1 MSKIWSEHLERQA
14 LIYVRQSTLVQ
25 VRENLGSQA
34 RQYDL
39 VRRALDLGWSQAQ
52 IVVID
57 QDQGRSGA
65 SAEGRDGFQQL
76 VAEVGMGHAG
86 AVFSLEASRLARS
99 CVDWYRLLEI
109 CALSQTLVVDE
120 ESVYDPCA
128 YNDRLLLGFKGTM
141 SEAELH
147 WLRSRLNGGRL
158 KKAESGELR
167 LDLPTGLVYDNAGKI
182 VLDPDEAVQ
191 QTVQLLFETFETAG
205 SARAVVSHF
214 REHELRFPTRELR
227 GPRQGELRW
236 LPLTSGRVSNVLH
249 NPLYAGAYVYGRT
262 ELQHVPRPGQIQP
275 MKKRVRRKNPEDWEV
290 LIQEAHP
297 GYIRWEQYLH
307 NQQRLADNCTD
318 RRESR
323 GAAREGAALL
333 PGIVLCGKCGR
344 RMTLRYCDH
353 TYYYRCQLAYQEYG
367 EPLCQFIRG
376 EDVDIAVTALLL
388 EAMTPAQL
396 SISLQALEQVD
407 AHTKQIEQHWQL
419 RLERAQYEAD
429 LARRR
434 YTAVDPE
441 NRLVVRSLERDWN
454 QKLVAVAQL
463 ERQYATAPRTT
474 QLVADPAERARILR
488 LAQDFPA
495 IWQASTTSNAER
507 KQLLRFLIKDV
518 TLTRREDDIHIGVR
532 WQTGAVSEHPIPR
545 RQRIDEIWRTPDEVI
560 TRIRTLATHQTDRQ
574 IAAQLN
580 AAGLTTGTGQAFN
593 RVRVRRVR
601 LKYGIPATCPEMPTP
616 QTDHPRGDGRYSAQA
631 AARLLN
637 VSLGTINHW
646 CHTGKLESL
655 QTGPGSP
662 HWITLTPEIIAQL
675 RKPVK
680 RSVSKTHNPP
690 LTDDILEKTPPQ
702 GVWRRKL
709 ARSDTRGA
717 F

>member
-1 MSKIWSEHLERQA
+1 MSKIQADHLGRQA
-14 LIYVRQSTLVQ
+14 LIYVRQSTLTQ
-25 VRENLGSQA
+25 VRENLGSQE

-39 VRRALDLGWSQAQ
+39 VRRALDLGWAKEQ
-52 IVVID
+52 ITVID

-76 VAEVGMGHAG
+76 VADVGMGHAG

-109 CALSQTLVVDE
+109 CALTQTLVIDE
-120 ESVYDPCA
+120 ESVYDPSH

-167 LDLPTGLVYDNAGKI
+167 IDLPTGLVYNNAGKI
-182 VLDPDEAVQ
+182 VLDPDDAVQ
-191 QTVQLLFETFETAG
+191 QAIQLLFDTFETAG
-205 SARAVVSHF
+205 SARAVVRHF
-214 REHELRFPTRELR
+214 RQHKLLFPTRELR
-227 GPRQGELRW
+227 GARKGELRW
-236 LPLTSGRVSNVLH
+236 QRLTPGRVSSVLH

-262 ELQHVPRPGQIQP
+262 EQQLEPRPGQIQP
-275 MKKRVRRKNPEDWEV
+275 SKKRVRRSDPADWDV
-290 LIQEAHP
+290 LIREAHH
-297 GYIRWEQYLH
+297 GYIRWDQYLR
-307 NQQRLADNCTD
+307 NQQRLEDNRTD
-318 RRESR
+318 HRESR
-323 GAAREGAALL
+323 GAAREGCALL
-333 PGIVLCGKCGR
+333 QGIVLCGKCGR
-344 RMTLRYCDH
+344 RMTLRYRDN

-376 EDVDIAVTALLL
+376 EDVDTVVTALLL

-396 SISLQALEQVD
+396 SISLQALEQIE
-407 AHTKQIEQHWQL
+407 AHTQQIERHWQL
-419 RLERAQYEAD
+419 RIERAKYEAD

-441 NRLVVRSLERDWN
+441 NRLVARSLERDWN
-454 QKLVAVAQL
+454 EKLVAVERL
-463 ERQYATAPRTT
+463 EREYAAAPRPS
-474 QLVADPAERARILR
+474 QLVATPEERARILS
-488 LAQDFPA
+488 LAQDFPV

-518 TLTRREDDIHIGVR
+518 TLTRREEDIHLGVR
-532 WQTGAVSEHPIPR
+532 WQTGAASERAIAR
-545 RQRIDEIWRTPDEVI
+545 RKRVDEIWRTPDKVI
-560 TRIRTLATHQTDRQ
+560 TRIRALATHQTDRQ

-580 AAGLTTGTGQAFN
+580 AEGLTTGAGQKFD

-601 LKYGIPATCPEMPTP
+601 LKYDIPAGCPEMPNP
-616 QTDHPRGDGRYSAQA
+616 REDRPRGDGRFSAKA

-637 VSLGTINHW
+637 VSLSTINQW
-646 CHTGKLESL
+646 CRTGKLESI
-655 QTGPGSP
+655 QAVPSSP
-662 HWITLTPEIIAQL
+662 RWITLTPKITARL

-680 RSVSKTHNPP
+680 RSYK
-690 LTDDILEKTPPQ
+690 K
-702 GVWRRKL
+702 
-709 ARSDTRGA
+709 RSTSR
-717 F
+717 

>member
-1 MSKIWSEHLERQA
+1 
-14 LIYVRQSTLVQ
+14 
-25 VRENLGSQA
+25 
-34 RQYDL
+34 
-39 VRRALDLGWSQAQ
+39 
-52 IVVID
+52 
-57 QDQGRSGA
+57 
-65 SAEGRDGFQQL
+65 
-76 VAEVGMGHAG
+76 
-86 AVFSLEASRLARS
+86 
-99 CVDWYRLLEI
+99 VDWYRLLEI

-128 YNDRLLLGFKGTM
+128 HNDRLLLGFKGTM

-167 LDLPTGLVYDNAGKI
+167 LDLPTGLVYDNVGKI
-182 VLDPDEAVQ
+182 ILDPDEAVQ
-191 QTVQLLFETFETAG
+191 QAVQLLFETFDTAG
-205 SARAVVSHF
+205 SARAVVRHF

-227 GPRQGELRW
+227 GPRKGELSWQR
-236 LPLTSGRVSNVLH
+236 LTPGRVSNVLH

-275 MKKRVRRKNPEDWEV
+275 VKKRVRRKNPEDWEV

-297 GYIRWEQYLH
+297 GYIRWDQYLR
-307 NQQRLADNCTD
+307 NQQRLEDNCTD

-333 PGIVLCGKCGR
+333 QGIAICGKCGR
-344 RMTLRYCDH
+344 RMSLRYRDH
-353 TYYYRCQLAYQEYG
+353 TYYYRCQLAYQKYG

-376 EDVDIAVTALLL
+376 EDVDTVVTALLL

-396 SISLQALEQVD
+396 SISWQALEQVE
-407 AHTKQIEQHWQL
+407 AHTKQIDQHWQL
-419 RLERAQYEAD
+419 RLERAEYEAD

-441 NRLVVRSLERDWN
+441 NRLVARSLERDWN

-463 ERQYATAPRTT
+463 ERAYATAPRPT
-474 QLVADPAERARILR
+474 QLVASPAERARILS

-495 IWQASTTSNAER
+495 IWQASTTSHAER
-507 KQLLRFLIKDV
+507 KQLLRFLIKDI

-545 RQRIDEIWRTPDEVI
+545 RQRVDEIWRTPDEVI
-560 TRIRTLATHQTDRQ
+560 TRIRTLAPHQTDRQ

-580 AAGLTTGTGQAFN
+580 AEVLTTGTGREFD
-593 RVRVRRVR
+593 RIRVRRVR
-601 LKYGIPATCPEMPTP
+601 LKYDIPADCPEMPNP
-616 QTDHPRGDGRYSAQA
+616 RENGPRGDGRYATKA

-637 VSLGTINHW
+637 VSLGTINNW
-646 CHTGKLESL
+646 CRTGKLDSM
-655 QTGPGSP
+655 QAGPGSP
-662 HWITLTPEIIAQL
+662 HWITLTPDIIAKL

-680 RSVSKTHNPP
+680 RSYKKHSSGP
-690 LTDDILEKTPPQ
+690 
-702 GVWRRKL
+702 
-709 ARSDTRGA
+709 
-717 F
+717 